1 MKEPEMVPLSQ
12 IKTDDLARDLMARRP
27 EYVEYITARMQGQDG
42 ESELEIIRAL
52 PLEERYT
59 WRIASALRWAFADFE
74 PMNIAADLETL
85 SEEDLKRLVDLALV
99 QHRAIQLCGYVKSLI
114 GYEEMVKLMVGSIK
128 TAKHV

>member
-42 ESELEIIRAL
+42 ESELEKLRAL

-74 PMNIAADLETL
+74 PINIAADLETL
-85 SEEDLKRLVDLALV
+85 SEEELKRLVDLALV
-99 QHRAIQLCGYVKSLI
+99 QHRAIQFCGYVKSLI
-114 GYEEMVKLMVGSIK
+114 GYEEMVKLMAGSIK